1 MPGVGVTCVAD
12 PFAVLFQEFVRLQ
25 HYLAPVREGAV
36 GGLTTLRSRLNHLQV
51 AALAADDAG
60 AYVAVNE
67 AAAQLTGFHVHAL
80 QRMSVWDLTPPPDE
94 RTGDRLWAA
103 FLDMREQHGVY
114 TLQA

>member
-1 MPGVGVTCVAD
+1 LRGGGKLLDSRHSAGLAQ
-12 PFAVLFQEFVRLQ
+12 AV
-25 HYLAPVREGAV
+25 
-36 GGLTTLRSRLNHLQV
+36 RSRNQT
-51 AALAADDAG
+51 
-60 AYVAVNE
+60 VAVIALNQE
-67 AAAQLTGFHVHAL
+67 DGRFFGGVFAAAQLTGFHVHAL